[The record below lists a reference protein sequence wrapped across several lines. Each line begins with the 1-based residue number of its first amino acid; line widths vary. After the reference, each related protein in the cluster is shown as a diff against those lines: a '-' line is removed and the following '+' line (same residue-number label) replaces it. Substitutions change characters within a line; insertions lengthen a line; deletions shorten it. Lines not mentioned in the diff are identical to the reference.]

1 MSNAKI
7 DRATGQAKEAIGKVT
22 GDKKLENEGK
32 LEQAG
37 AAIREVVGE
46 VADGVSG
53 AIGKAIDSVGNAA
66 DHLKDK
72 LSGKA

>member
-1 MSNAKI
+1 MSNAKV
-7 DRATGQAKEAIGKVT
+7 DKATGQAKEVLGKVT
-22 GDKKLENEGK
+22 GNKKLENEGK

-37 AAIREVVGE
+37 ASIREAAGE

-53 AIGKAIDSVGNAA
+53 AFGKAIDSVGNAA
-66 DHLKDK
+66 GHIKDK